1 MLGIRNPEQGRKQMI
16 SQNIRK
22 NKGHVHY
29 KYLIFHS
36 TKSKRSS
43 EMQKT
48 TCNNRGE
55 EVGIT

>member
-36 TKSKRSS
+36 T
-43 EMQKT
+43 EMQKKNHVT
-48 TCNNRGE
+48 TEGKRLELLNLQRN
-55 EVGIT
+55 

>member
-36 TKSKRSS
+36 T
-43 EMQKT
+43 EMQKKK